1 MRQPY
6 LSPHSAMGFHLE
18 DDMVRLIQE
27 CFVKHDKHL
36 VLAEGGGAKP
46 PEEKEIRRKVRKS
59 CKRLQR
65 MLQELLEFKHAEQT
79 SSDRH
84 QGYGWSSEIVR
95 ERFAAAI
102 NAEIELTYKALL

>member
-1 MRQPY
+1 
-6 LSPHSAMGFHLE
+6 MGFHLE
-18 DDMVRLIQE
+18 DDMVKLIQE

-36 VLAEGGGAKP
+36 VLADSGGAKSVP
-46 PEEKEIRRKVRKS
+46 GEKEIRRKVKKS

-84 QGYGWSSEIVR
+84 QGYGWSSEIIR
-95 ERFAAAI
+95 ERFCAAI